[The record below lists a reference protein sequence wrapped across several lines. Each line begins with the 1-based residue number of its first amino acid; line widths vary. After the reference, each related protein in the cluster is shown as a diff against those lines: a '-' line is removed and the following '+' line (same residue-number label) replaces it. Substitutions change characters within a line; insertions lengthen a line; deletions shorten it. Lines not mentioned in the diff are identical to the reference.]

1 MKIRND
7 LPKKTVKMSDDLF
20 DAIESVKWDFV
31 KGEKRPAGHRADQW
45 CHLQDA
51 VERGTISPMEA
62 FDAVKLGY
70 LPENLKVRASNYDHL
85 F

>member
-7 LPKKTVKMSDDLF
+7 LPKITVEMSDELF

-31 KGEKRPAGHRADQW
+31 DGKKYPIGQMADQW
-45 CHLQDA
+45 IHLGDA

-62 FDAVKLGY
+62 FDAVELGY
-70 LPENLKVRASNYDHL
+70 LPENLKARVSNYDHL